1 MPKGKKKRNRQMTS
15 IAVAPRNPY
24 TNHPLMRKGG
34 VHQKSK
40 SAERSQTR
48 REVKQ
53 MARDWSK
60 LSSKNFY
67 FSVQFSMTIF
77 KLFSRTTVTRTI
89 PVNRCTIVYFF
100 YSIIF

>member
-1 MPKGKKKRNRQMTS
+1 MPKSKKKRNRQVNT

-60 LSSKNFY
+60 
-67 FSVQFSMTIF
+67 IF
-77 KLFSRTTVTRTI
+77 F
-89 PVNRCTIVYFF
+89 NRF
-100 YSIIF
+100 